1 MGKQGPCHHCGATST
16 PLWRNGPPEKPVLC
30 NACGSRWRTKGTLTN
45 YFPFQARE
53 HRNLEETKVP
63 EAPKLKIISSKVKEH
78 KIHRRMREIVT
89 EEIEHE
95 TPYCGQNFQTYFDED
110 VSNRSSSGSAISF
123 SECCAYFAASDT
135 NDFTASQQSVVWE
148 PVVPSRKRACIP
160 RPKPSSVEKLRRD
173 LYSIM
178 CEQQSSNISEIS
190 DSDLLYENENL
201 SASAEIGHGGVL
213 IRLPNSKVVEEE
225 SEASSFPINEK
236 LYNENK
242 VYSSD
247 ISEREKLYVL
257 QGGDSPLSR
266 IDLKDIISFEAF
278 SRLLSNEEQQLLIKF
293 LPSVDAAKTQ
303 TSLKSMF
310 FSPQFLED
318 LHCFQQLLL
327 EGIFDLSLSGV
338 DAKECKNLKNLVLY
352 NTEKAQ
358 WVEQYKR
365 LKDVILLKTSKCDM
379 DQTAEC

>member
-53 HRNLEETKVP
+53 HKNLEGTKVP
-63 EAPKLKIISSKVKEH
+63 EAPKLKIISSKIKEQR
-78 KIHRRMREIVT
+78 IHRRMQENVT

-95 TPYCGQNFQTYFDED
+95 TPYCGQNFQKLFDED

-123 SECCAYFAASDT
+123 SEGCAYFAASDV
-135 NDFTASQQSVVWE
+135 NDLTASQQSVVWE

-178 CEQQSSNISEIS
+178 CEQQSSNISEIT

-213 IRLPNSKVVEEE
+213 IRLPNSEVVEEE
-225 SEASSFPINEK
+225 SEASSFPINDK

-242 VYSSD
+242 VHTSD
-247 ISEREKLYVL
+247 ISECEKLYVL
-257 QGGDSPLSR
+257 QGRDSPLSR

-278 SRLLSNEEQQLLIKF
+278 SSLFSDEEQQQLIKF
-293 LPSVDAAKTQ
+293 LPSTDTAKTQ

-327 EGIFDLSLSGV
+327 KGIFDLSLSGV
-338 DAKECKNLKNLVLY
+338 DAKECNNLKNLVLY
-352 NTEKAQ
+352 NTEKAR
-358 WVEQYKR
+358 WVEQYEQ
-365 LKDVILLKTSKCDM
+365 LKDVKHQKNI
-379 DQTAEC
+379 